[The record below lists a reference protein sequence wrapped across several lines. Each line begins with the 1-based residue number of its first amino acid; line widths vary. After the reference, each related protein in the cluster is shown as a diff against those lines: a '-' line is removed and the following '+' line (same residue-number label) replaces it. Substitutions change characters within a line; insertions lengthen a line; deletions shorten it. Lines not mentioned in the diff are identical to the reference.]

1 MADPTGPL
9 NIADALERKIAAFAE
24 TVLPKLAEKA
34 RQYATAEGNPPW
46 EDRTGSA
53 RKLIKGIVLD
63 GKEKSYD
70 VYTIEVKTK
79 KDKDGKTLYD
89 GKRVKKGTVTLE
101 NSEGYI
107 GIALVH
113 RVDYGKYLE
122 EANDGRYGILEKT
135 LQSFESEFKAKANEF
150 FGGKG

>member
-9 NIADALERKIAAFAE
+9 DIADAVERKVAAFAE
-24 TVLPKLAEKA
+24 IFLPDLMKKAEAEA
-34 RQYATAEGNPPW
+34 RENAPW
-46 EDRTGSA
+46 TNRTGSA

-70 VYTIEVKTK
+70 VYSIKNEVKTTPEGK
-79 KDKDGKTLYD
+79 KVKSS
-89 GKRVKKGTVTLE
+89 KRVKKGTATIKD
-101 NSEGYI
+101 SEGQI
-107 GIALVH
+107 GIALIH

-135 LQSFESEFKAKANEF
+135 LQSVKSEFEAKAKEF